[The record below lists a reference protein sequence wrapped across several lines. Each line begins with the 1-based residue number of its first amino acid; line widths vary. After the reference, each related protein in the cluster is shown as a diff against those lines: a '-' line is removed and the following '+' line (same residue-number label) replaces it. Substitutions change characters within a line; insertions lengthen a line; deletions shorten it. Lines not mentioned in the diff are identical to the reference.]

1 MKVFILVAPVLLVLC
16 TGWVTNGREGEAAL
30 SERIYQG
37 LKFYEL
43 RTYHAAPGKLDDLNA
58 RFRNRTMKLFEAH
71 GIANI
76 GYWVPTD
83 NTNNVL
89 IYLLGYPSREAREKS
104 WKEFGADPEWQSV
117 QKASEANGRLVT
129 KVDSVYLTAT
139 DFSPLVMPSKAGE
152 PRVFELRTYH
162 ATPGK
167 LDNLLARFRDH
178 TKALFEKHGM
188 DQFGY
193 WLPTETKD
201 GAGETLIYI
210 LVHKSRAAADAS
222 WAAFRADPD
231 WVKAKADSETNG
243 PLTTKV
249 ESLFLTPTDYSPTK

>member
-1 MKVFILVAPVLLVLC
+1 MKAFILLVPVLLVLC
-16 TGWVTNGREGEAAL
+16 TGFVFPEGVPL
-30 SERIYQG
+30 
-37 LKFYEL
+37 FFEL

-58 RFRNRTMKLFEAH
+58 RFRNHTMKLFEAH
-71 GIANI
+71 GITSI

-89 IYLLGYPSREAREKS
+89 IYLLGYPSREARDKS
-104 WKEFGADPEWQSV
+104 WKEFSADPEWQSV
-117 QKASEANGRLVT
+117 QKASEANGNKLVT
-129 KVDSVYLTAT
+129 IVDSVYLTAT
-139 DFSPLVMPSKAGE
+139 DFSPLVMPSKPGE
-152 PRVFELRTYH
+152 SRVFELRTYH

-188 DQFGY
+188 NQFGY

-201 GAGETLIYI
+201 GAGETLVYI
-210 LVHKSRAAADAS
+210 LVHKNRAAADAS
-222 WAAFRADPD
+222 WAAFRADSD
-231 WVKAKADSETNG
+231 WVKAKADSEING

-249 ESLFLTPTDYSPTK
+249 ESIFMAPTDYSPTK